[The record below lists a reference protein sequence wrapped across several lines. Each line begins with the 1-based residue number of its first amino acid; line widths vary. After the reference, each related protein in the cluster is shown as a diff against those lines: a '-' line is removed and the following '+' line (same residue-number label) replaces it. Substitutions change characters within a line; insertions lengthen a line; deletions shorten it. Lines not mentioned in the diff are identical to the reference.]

1 MLRNVDLSEISD
13 GRLYELNDM
22 VKAEC
27 NDCRGCSK
35 CCRGMGDTIK
45 LDPYDIN
52 RLTEATGK
60 SFEQLLANEVELN
73 VVDGMILPNIKMV
86 DGHCPFLNDEGRCGI
101 HGGRPGFC
109 RLFPLGRYY
118 EEDGGFRY
126 FLQVHECDRAGHA
139 KVKVNKWI
147 DTPEPARYDRYVAD
161 WHKFQKDI
169 QIKVIGALFG
179 TDHLD
184 DQSTS
189 GAPATSGMS
198 EEDIAIAEET
208 ARNIS
213 MLVLNTLDITRYEE
227 SKDFYQQFYGRLARI
242 RDMLGV

>member
-27 NDCRGCSK
+27 NDCKGCSK

-45 LDPYDIN
+45 LDPYDIK

-101 HGGRPGFC
+101 HGSRPGFC

-161 WHKFQKDI
+161 WHSFQQDI
-169 QIKVIGALFG
+169 RKRVIGALLEAEHS
-179 TDHLD
+179 DV
-184 DQSTS
+184 QE
-189 GAPATSGMS
+189 S
-198 EEDIAIAEET
+198 EEGASIAAMSDEDKSIAEDT
-208 ARNIS
+208 AKNIS
-213 MLVLNTLDITRYEE
+213 MLVLNTLYITRYEE
-227 SKDFYQQFYGRLARI
+227 GKDFYRQFYERLARI
-242 RDMLGV
+242 RDMLGL